1 MRTLLDAAAADGYA
15 IAAFNVNDLEQVQ
28 AVMEAASQTGSPVI
42 IQATVAARRYAG
54 DAYLRALI
62 EAAARQ
68 HPSLPIAFHHD
79 HGTSPQDCISAI
91 KAGFTSVMM
100 DGSLHEDGKTPTSFE
115 YNVAVT
121 RVVVERAHA
130 VGVTVEGELGRIGGI
145 EDGHGTRDVALT
157 DPDQA
162 VEFVERTGVDALAV
176 AIGTS
181 HGAYKFAR
189 RPDRRALAMSRLAEI
204 HRRLPDQ
211 HLVLH
216 GASTVPSALVEDVNS
231 HGGAVDHPWGVP
243 VSHLQR
249 ALQSGV
255 RKINVDTDLR
265 FAMTA
270 GLRRYLMN
278 HPETIDPRAYMGAA
292 RQSMMRMIRQRMID
306 LGQAGQATRVY
317 WDPSAAPRGAP
328 VT

>member
-1 MRTLLDAAAADGYA
+1 MRHLLDAAATGGYA
-15 IAAFNVNDLEQVQ
+15 VAAFNVNDLEQVL
-28 AVMEAASQTGSPVI
+28 AVMEAATQTGSPVI

-62 EAAARQ
+62 DAAATQ
-68 HPSLPIAFHHD
+68 HPDLPIAFHHD
-79 HGTSPQDCISAI
+79 HGTSPQDCFSAME
-91 KAGFTSVMM
+91 AGFTSVMM

-121 RVVVERAHA
+121 RAVVERGHA

-145 EDGHGTRDVALT
+145 EDDRGTPDVALT

-162 VEFVERTGVDALAV
+162 VEFVQRTGVDALAV
-176 AIGTS
+176 AIGAS

-189 RPDRRALAMSRLAEI
+189 RPDRRALAMDRLAEI

-216 GASTVPSALVEDVNS
+216 GASTVPSGLVDEVNL

-243 VSHLQR
+243 MAHLQR
-249 ALQSGV
+249 AIRSGV

-270 GLRRYLMN
+270 GVRGYLMD
-278 HPETIDPRAYMGAA
+278 HPDAIDPRAYMGAA
-292 RQSMMRMIRQRMID
+292 RQSMVRMITQRMID
-306 LGQAGQATRVY
+306 LGQAGQATCSY
-317 WDPSAAPRGAP
+317 SESAAPLGAT